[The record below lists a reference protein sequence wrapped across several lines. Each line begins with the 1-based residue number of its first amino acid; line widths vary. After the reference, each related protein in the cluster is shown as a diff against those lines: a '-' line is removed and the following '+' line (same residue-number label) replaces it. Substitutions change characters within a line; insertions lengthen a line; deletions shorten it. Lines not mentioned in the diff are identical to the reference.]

1 MTPLFAAGYML
12 VGLSAGVASG
22 LLGIGGAILIIPAL
36 IYFFGF
42 DQKMAQGTTLLLMV
56 PPIGLMAALEY
67 YKQGNTNIKAAA
79 VIALF
84 FFIGGLFGARL
95 ALRLDPLILRR
106 IFAVFLMIVSI
117 RMFLK

>member
-12 VGLSAGVASG
+12 VGLFAGVASG

-42 DQKMAQGTTLLLMV
+42 DQKLAQGTTLLLMV

-67 YKQGNTNIKAAA
+67 YRQGNTNIKAAA
-79 VIALF
+79 VIAVF
-84 FFIGGLFGARL
+84 FFVGGLFGAKL
-95 ALRLDPLILRR
+95 ALRLDPLVLRR
-106 IFAVFLMIVSI
+106 IFAIFLMIVSI

>member
-1 MTPLFAAGYML
+1 MTPLFAAGYAL
-12 VGLSAGVASG
+12 VGLLAGAASG

-42 DQKMAQGTTLLLMV
+42 DQKLAQGTTLMLMV
-56 PPIGLMAALEY
+56 PPVGLMAALEY
-67 YKQGNTNIKAAA
+67 YKRGNVDLRAAA

-84 FFIGGLFGARL
+84 FFAGGLIGAKL
-95 ALRLDPLILRR
+95 AMRLDPHVLRR
-106 IFAVFLMIVSI
+106 VFAVFLMLVSV